1 MHISA
6 KKCMTY
12 AYILHEVKT
21 LNLASYYQHYR
32 LLKIAVIATNDICA
46 KSKTANQPLQ
56 FTAYLISKKK

>member
-1 MHISA
+1 
-6 KKCMTY
+6 MTY